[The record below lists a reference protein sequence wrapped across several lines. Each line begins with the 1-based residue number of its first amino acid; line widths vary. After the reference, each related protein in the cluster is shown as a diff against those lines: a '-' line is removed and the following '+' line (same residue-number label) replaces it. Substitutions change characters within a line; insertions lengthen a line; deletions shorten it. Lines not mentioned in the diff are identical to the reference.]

1 MLNTP
6 VVIVDDDLAVAD
18 FVAEV
23 TRQSGFQSRHFLDG
37 REFLDIP
44 DHQHVKILI
53 LDLMMPEID
62 GIEMI
67 RYVAKKMPHISLI
80 LMSGID
86 ASILHAAQEL
96 AVEHGLKLLG
106 VLQKPFHPDRL
117 LQLLSDWKKE
127 HETLVPKGTGNNVG
141 EITETELRTAL
152 VENQLVPYF
161 QPQVSLKNHQLLGFE
176 VLLRWRHPTRGLLT
190 PLQFIPLAE
199 KSDLIKEISLYT
211 IERVARHW
219 RQFQFMYTVSVNMSA
234 AVFSLLDLPERLENI
249 FKSHHLDSSLLILE
263 ITETAIMGE
272 LVKSLDC
279 LTRLRMKG
287 FQLSIDDFG
296 TGYSSLVQLHQL
308 PVSEIKIDMQFV
320 KKMEYD
326 KEALAIVETVIL
338 LAKKLGHNVVAE
350 GVETRKIYEHLLEL
364 GADVAQGYYL
374 ARPMPVEDVENWIK
388 HWLDMTQ
395 SSLQS

>member
-37 REFLDIP
+37 REFLDIA
-44 DHQHVKILI
+44 DHRQVKILI

-67 RYVAKKMPHISLI
+67 RYVADKMPHISLI

-117 LQLLSDWKKE
+117 SKLLLDWKKD
-127 HETLVPKGTGNNVG
+127 HEAGGIQG
-141 EITETELRTAL
+141 SRFSDSEISESELREAL
-152 VENQLVPYF
+152 VNKQLKPYY
-161 QPQVSLKNHQLLGFE
+161 QPQVSLNNHQVLGFE
-176 VLLRWRHPTRGLLT
+176 VLLRWQHPSRGLLA
-190 PLQFIPLAE
+190 PMQFIPLAE
-199 KSDLIKEISLYT
+199 QTGLIKEISLQL
-211 IERVARHW
+211 IEQVARQW
-219 RQFQFMYTVSVNMSA
+219 SQFNFIYTVSVNMSA
-234 AVFSLLDLPERLENI
+234 AVFSLLDLPEQLEI
-249 FKSHHLDSSLLILE
+249 VFKKYHLDPSQLILE
-263 ITETAIMGE
+263 ITETAIMEE

-308 PVSEIKIDMQFV
+308 PVSEIKIDMQFI

-350 GVETRKIYEHLLEL
+350 GVETRKIYQRLIEL
-364 GADVAQGYYL
+364 GADIAQGYYL
-374 ARPMPVEDVENWIK
+374 ARPMPAEEIENWIQ
-388 HWLDMTQ
+388 HWQNMMD
-395 SSLQS
+395 SE